1 MLMHNRMYMAYTY
14 TIWHIHIL
22 YGIYIYCIYYMHSYH
37 LSFST
42 LRPPLAFTDCKLLTD
57 GAVVASDPCVVSCI
71 AVVIGSPVITP
82 TVVVVV
88 GGLVVVGSGVS
99 GISVWQVGRPTS
111 PTSKPEL
118 TKNKLFLIKN
128 KTIVMLI
135 VCA

>member
-1 MLMHNRMYMAYTY
+1 
-14 TIWHIHIL
+14 
-22 YGIYIYCIYYMHSYH
+22 MHSYH

-118 TKNKLFLIKN
+118 TKNKLFFDKKQDNCDVNCLRVETTEIIHCIAN
-128 KTIVMLI
+128 AQLGM
-135 VCA
+135 